1 MSVSKQLSKVVPGRV
16 ISEVN
21 GGMSRVFENERA
33 LLMLCLGPA
42 FLVYSIVA
50 LIPILWALNLG
61 FYEVSTLDP
70 EWVWRGPGRYLEIVS
85 TAEFQSAFWRSVVF
99 GFGSIFV
106 QLLLGVAL
114 ALLVNKQFPGAV
126 LARALALLS
135 YMVPAVVVGMVG
147 SFMLNPQYGII
158 NVLLL
163 EIGILNQT
171 IAFLG
176 QASTALATI
185 IGTAAWKFA
194 VFITLLTLARL
205 QSIPESFYEAATV
218 AGANSWEKF
227 RDITLPRIKNVILIA
242 VLLRALWMFNKFD
255 IVWIMT
261 KGGPGETTTTI
272 PVFAYEVAFVDF
284 ELGRAAAIAT
294 ALFVFLAVWSIL
306 YFKVAQPEQ
315 EVRVQ

>member
-1 MSVSKQLSKVVPGRV
+1 MSVSDQLSKVVPRRI
-16 ISEVN
+16 ISGAN
-21 GGMSRVFENERA
+21 SGLSDIFENKKA
-33 LLMLCLGPA
+33 LLVLCLGPA
-42 FLVYSIVA
+42 VLVYSIVA
-50 LIPILWALNLG
+50 VIPILWALNLG
-61 FYEVSTLDP
+61 LYEVSTLDP
-70 EWVWRGPGRYLEIVS
+70 EWVWAGVGRYIEIVS
-85 TAEFQSAFWRSVVF
+85 TAGFQNAFWRSLVF

-106 QLLLGVAL
+106 QLIIGVGL
-114 ALLVNKQFPGAV
+114 ALLVNKQFPGAI

-147 SFMLNPQYGII
+147 SFMLNPQFGII

-163 EIGILNQT
+163 DIGIVSQPV
-171 IAFLG
+171 AFLG
-176 QASTALATI
+176 QASTALVTI
-185 IGTAAWKFA
+185 IGAAAWKFA

-261 KGGPGETTTTI
+261 KGGPGQTTTTI
-272 PVFAYEVAFVDF
+272 PVFAYEVAFIDF

-294 ALFVFLAVWSIL
+294 LLFIFLALWSVL
-306 YFKVAQPEQ
+306 YFKVAEPEQ

>member
-1 MSVSKQLSKVVPGRV
+1 MSVSEQLSKIVPGRV
-16 ISEVN
+16 ISN
-21 GGMSRVFENERA
+21 IDGILSSIFENRKA
-33 LLMLCLGPA
+33 LLIICLGPA
-42 FLVYSIVA
+42 FLVYAFVA
-50 LIPILWALNLG
+50 LIPIIWSINLG
-61 FYEVSTLDP
+61 LYEVSTLSP
-70 EWVWRGPGRYLEIVS
+70 EWIWSGPARYLEIVS
-85 TAEFQSAFWRSVVF
+85 TPEFQSAFWRSLVF

-106 QLLLGVAL
+106 QLIIGVYL

-147 SFMLNPQYGII
+147 SFMLNPQFGII
-158 NVLLL
+158 NVLLV
-163 EIGILNQT
+163 EIGILNQP

-185 IGTAAWKFA
+185 IGAAAWKFA

-261 KGGPGETTTTI
+261 KGGPGQTTTTI
-272 PVFAYEVAFVDF
+272 PVFAYEVAFIDF

-294 ALFVFLAVWSIL
+294 LLFVFLAFWSII
-306 YFKVAQPEQ
+306 YFRVAQPEQ